1 MSYEV
6 IKKRWE
12 FALPHVTQCQFK
24 TSVGSCVYVV
34 CSKSIRTDH
43 STWSR

>member
-1 MSYEV
+1 MY
-6 IKKRWE
+6 
-12 FALPHVTQCQFK
+12 L
-24 TSVGSCVYVV
+24 YVV